1 MAVDAQSRQRDPA
14 ALRAYARS
22 GSFDGTT
29 AGHCHGFA
37 QANYGDRV
45 DVRAGEVPVFWACG
59 VTPQAVALAS
69 SLPWMLTHA
78 PGRMLVLDLAN
89 ERLRS

>member
-14 ALRAYARS
+14 ALRADARS

-37 QANYGDRV
+37 QAN
-45 DVRAGEVPVFWACG
+45 
-59 VTPQAVALAS
+59 
-69 SLPWMLTHA
+69 
-78 PGRMLVLDLAN
+78 
-89 ERLRS
+89 